1 MKGAKMN
8 LKNYYSAL
16 VKLEQAYN
24 ALKKAEL
31 FECAQEIGEMYDLI
45 NNEYCEEIEQANEI
59 KREMDK
65 GGKK

>member
-1 MKGAKMN
+1 MN
-8 LKNYYSAL
+8 LQNYYNAL

-31 FECAQEIGEMYDLI
+31 FECANEIGEMYDLI
-45 NNEYCEEIEQANEI
+45 NDVYCEAIEQANEI

-65 GGKK
+65 GGEK